1 MITLTINIVPT
12 QDYQSETLIM
22 QWVKLKPKMFM
33 KVLVKIKKCL
43 ILFNYYAGSKYDD
56 DSNKLVVSKMKDEL
70 GSVAIKANV
79 PIFGDD
85 SNEHKES
92 KSFV

>member
-1 MITLTINIVPT
+1 
-12 QDYQSETLIM
+12 
-22 QWVKLKPKMFM
+22 
-33 KVLVKIKKCL
+33 
-43 ILFNYYAGSKYDD
+43 
-56 DSNKLVVSKMKDEL
+56 MKDEL

-92 KSFV
+92 KSFA